1 MKKNLWKEFTKGLAR
16 ENPILIIMLG
26 LCSVLAVSTD
36 VSNGIGMSLGFSFV
50 LIVAEL
56 LSSSLRKII
65 PNEVRIPIFLIFIAV
80 PTTIVDLIMK
90 AYFPALSK
98 SMGVFI
104 PLIVVNCIVLGRVEA
119 FSSKRTV
126 SETLMD
132 SLGMAFGYSWVII
145 ALSAIREVLGKGT
158 FLGREIFSSS
168 FKPMSILSFPP
179 GGFFLVAVFIAILN
193 GLLKRRE

>member
-1 MKKNLWKEFTKGLAR
+1 MKKNLLKEFSKGLTR
-16 ENPILIIMLG
+16 ENPILILMLG

-36 VSNGIGMSLGFSFV
+36 VANGVGMSLGFSFV
-50 LIVAEL
+50 LITAEI
-56 LSSSLRKII
+56 LSSALRKFI

-90 AYFPALSK
+90 AYFPPLSK

-119 FSSKRTV
+119 FSSKRSI

-132 SLGMAFGYSWVII
+132 SLGMAIGYSWVII
-145 ALSAIREVLGKGT
+145 LLSAVREILGKGT
-158 FLGREIFSSS
+158 FFGKEIFSKN
-168 FKPMSILSFPP
+168 FQPMTIMTFPP
-179 GGFFLVAVFIAILN
+179 GGFFLLAVFIAILN
-193 GLLKRRE
+193 GILKRRE

>member
-1 MKKNLWKEFTKGLAR
+1 MKRNLIKEFTKGLTR
-16 ENPILIIMLG
+16 ENPILILMLG

-36 VSNGIGMSLGFSFV
+36 IANGIGMSLGFSFV
-50 LIVAEL
+50 LIIAEI
-56 LSSSLRKII
+56 LSSAFRKII

-80 PTTIVDLIMK
+80 PTTIVDMIMK
-90 AYFPALSK
+90 AYFPPLSK

-119 FSSKRTV
+119 FSSKRTL

-145 ALSAIREVLGKGT
+145 LLSAIREILGKGT
-158 FLGREIFSSS
+158 FLGKEVFSKN
-168 FKPMSILSFPP
+168 FEPMAILSFPP
-179 GGFFLVAVFIAILN
+179 GGFFLIAIFIAVLN
-193 GLLKRRE
+193 GVLKRRE